1 MTTTV
6 ISVSDF
12 KARCLDVIRQVESA
26 GAPVDIVRRGKIVAR
41 LVPSADA
48 VQGTSVWLRLRGRGA
63 LLATAGE
70 SVLSDQDFGAMR
82 DTSR

>member
-1 MTTTV
+1 MTTSV

-12 KARCLDVIRQVESA
+12 KAHCLDVIRQVESD

-48 VQGTSVWLRLRGRGA
+48 AQGTPAWQRLRGRGA
-63 LLATAGE
+63 LLARAE
-70 SVLSDQDFGAMR
+70 EAVLGDQDFGAMNGAV
-82 DTSR
+82 

>member
-12 KARCLDVIRQVESA
+12 KTHCLDVIRQVENA

-48 VQGTSVWLRLRGRGA
+48 AQGTLAWLRLRGRGA
-63 LLATAGE
+63 LLATAEE

-82 DTSR
+82 GASR